1 MRYKQWCEIAPRT
14 EQQRRA
20 YKLKIVKQNFV
31 GTSMV
36 ILPFLGFLCF
46 TLFPML
52 LSLALAFSHL
62 QSALISEATF
72 DTGLKNF
79 IYVIKDEY
87 TWKAMRT
94 TLVYSLTRRF

>member
-14 EQQRRA
+14 EQQKRA

-52 LSLALAFSHL
+52 LSLALAFSNL

-72 DTGLKNF
+72 DAGLKNF

-94 TLVYSLTRRF
+94 TLVYSLTTF